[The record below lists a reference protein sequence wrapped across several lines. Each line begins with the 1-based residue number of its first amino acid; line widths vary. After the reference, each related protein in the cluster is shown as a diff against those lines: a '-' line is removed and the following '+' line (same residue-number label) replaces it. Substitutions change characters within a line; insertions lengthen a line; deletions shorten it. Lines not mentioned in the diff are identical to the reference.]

1 MVDLSEYRGIFL
13 EELEDQLQLIED
25 EVLRLEQ
32 AGETEDGI
40 QQFFRAA
47 HTLKGSSASMG
58 YNGLKEV
65 THHLEHL
72 LHQMRGGERGVTPE
86 LIHLFF
92 EALDSMRVLQSEIAA
107 TDQETTDVSNLV
119 QRLSAFAAKELHKP
133 ENTVSAEQTSQTELP
148 LQLFWVHV
156 WLSPGC
162 EMKLPRLHLIDA
174 KLRSVAAVLRMK
186 PELEAIEDHDSRI
199 DEASWLL
206 SPKFDIGELRQEILS
221 IMDVDRIYIEEVLND
236 SPRPGEFVR
245 PPHPET
251 GSRELPEVPE
261 SLPPASDKTKP
272 QTIRVQVERLEKL
285 MNLAGELVIDQT
297 RFHLL
302 NRRFHQQYGTNDLTE
317 ELGQLADHLAMITG
331 ELQESMIKVRM
342 LPIEQLFNRL
352 PRMVRDLSGSLDKQV
367 ELVLEGKETELDR
380 TLIEELGDPLIHL
393 LRNAVDHGIETPEI
407 RRKSGKSET
416 GTVRVVAS
424 HEDNQVILVIEDDG
438 AGIDSGLIAE
448 SALRKGIITAEEA
461 GGMTEDEALRLIFRP
476 GFSTAQQISDISGR
490 GVGMDIVRNDI
501 ERINGMIDIETTR
514 GQGTRFRIRLP
525 LTLAIIRGLLVHAG
539 GATFVI
545 PMSSVAE
552 IVRAAPEE
560 ISSVRGQ
567 PVITAR
573 GQLVPV
579 VWLQDILRL
588 PASAGG
594 SAASI
599 PLIIVGRG
607 EKRLALAVD
616 TLIGNQDI
624 VIKSL
629 GSYMG
634 KTENISGATI
644 LGNGNIALIIDIAS
658 LFLTTGVFA

>member
-1 MVDLSEYRGIFL
+1 MS
-13 EELEDQLQLIED
+13 
-25 EVLRLEQ
+25 
-32 AGETEDGI
+32 
-40 QQFFRAA
+40 
-47 HTLKGSSASMG
+47 
-58 YNGLKEV
+58 
-65 THHLEHL
+65 
-72 LHQMRGGERGVTPE
+72 
-86 LIHLFF
+86 
-92 EALDSMRVLQSEIAA
+92 
-107 TDQETTDVSNLV
+107 
-119 QRLSAFAAKELHKP
+119 
-133 ENTVSAEQTSQTELP
+133 
-148 LQLFWVHV
+148 
-156 WLSPGC
+156 
-162 EMKLPRLHLIDA
+162 
-174 KLRSVAAVLRMK
+174 
-186 PELEAIEDHDSRI
+186 
-199 DEASWLL
+199 
-206 SPKFDIGELRQEILS
+206 
-221 IMDVDRIYIEEVLND
+221 
-236 SPRPGEFVR
+236 
-245 PPHPET
+245 
-251 GSRELPEVPE
+251 
-261 SLPPASDKTKP
+261 
-272 QTIRVQVERLEKL
+272 
-285 MNLAGELVIDQT
+285 
-297 RFHLL
+297 
-302 NRRFHQQYGTNDLTE
+302 
-317 ELGQLADHLAMITG
+317 
-331 ELQESMIKVRM
+331 
-342 LPIEQLFNRL
+342 
-352 PRMVRDLSGSLDKQV
+352 
-367 ELVLEGKETELDR
+367 LVLEGKETELDR

-407 RRKSGKSET
+407 RRSAGKSET
-416 GTVRVVAS
+416 GTVRVAAS

-438 AGIDSGLIAE
+438 AGIDSSLIAE

-476 GFSTAQQISDISGR
+476 GFSTAPHISDISGR

-552 IVRAAPEE
+552 IVRVTPEE

-588 PASAGG
+588 PAGAGG
-594 SAASI
+594 RSASI

-629 GSYMG
+629 GAYMG

-644 LGNGNIALIIDIAS
+644 LGNGNIALIIDTAS
-658 LFLTTGVFA
+658 LFFNTGVFA